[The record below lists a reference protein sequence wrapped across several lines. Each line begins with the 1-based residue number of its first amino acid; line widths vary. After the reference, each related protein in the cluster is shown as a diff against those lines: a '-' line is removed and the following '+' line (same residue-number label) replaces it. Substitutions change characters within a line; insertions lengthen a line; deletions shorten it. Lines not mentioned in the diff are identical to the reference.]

1 MRLFSAIALNLA
13 LALMAVPAQAQENAP
28 RTRTAGEIAAG
39 TWAWGNSLSYVR
51 DHFLKAAEEFPE
63 DKYNYRPTEDARSF
77 AEIIMHVARSNHLDA
92 AHELGKEQQDVSA
105 FAFHSKA
112 QAVAKLKES
121 FQELEEV
128 LKQKPGSGNVAS
140 SLIHVSEHYGNLA
153 TYYRL
158 NGLVP
163 PASR

>member
-1 MRLFSAIALNLA
+1 MTRIYLLVSLSCAFA
-13 LALMAVPAQAQENAP
+13 LASTASGLAQEKRAK
-28 RTRTAGEIAAG
+28 TAGEIAAG
-39 TWAWGNSLSYVR
+39 TWAWGDSLSYVR
-51 DHFLKAAEEFPE
+51 DHFVKAAEEFPE

-77 AEIIMHVARSNHLDA
+77 AEIVMHIARSNHLIA
-92 AHELGKEQQDVSA
+92 ARDSGKEQEDVSA

-112 QAVAKLKES
+112 GAIAKLKKS
-121 FQELEEV
+121 FQELEEA
-128 LKQKPGSGNVAS
+128 LKQKPES
-140 SLIHVSEHYGNLA
+140 SSVPSELIHVSEHYGNLA